1 MEKLEQLR
9 YIDNFIFDSLDKNE
23 LRNLVYELLED
34 DSLRRSFKL
43 FT

>member
-9 YIDNFIFDSLDKNE
+9 YIDSFIFDSLDKNE

>member
-9 YIDNFIFDSLDKNE
+9 YIDNFILDSLDKNE
-23 LRNLVYELLED
+23 LRNLVYQLLED
-34 DSLRRSFKL
+34 DSLRRSFKM